1 MGEDQ
6 NLRRCILEM
15 NGDEQ
20 ELVALRIESQKIFFF
35 SMNRSEKQSLSDIVY
50 CISTFIV
57 LYVLDFLSLKKAK
70 TK

>member
-35 SMNRSEKQSLSDIVY
+35 SMNRSEKQSLSVIVY